1 MDTLSPSDRAYV
13 LQHATTQFWMHIV
26 PIVRMAFA
34 IHGALFLLFL
44 ALGVTPLLI
53 GNGLSL
59 VSYVLSLRFIGQKRF
74 ELAGFLISLEII
86 AHAALATWV
95 LGWDSNFYFYLF
107 CIVPLLTFSFQGA
120 PVRRLSLSFSILVV
134 AVGGFALRDHIGST
148 YGISPGML
156 NAFGIIN
163 TFIAICLLLQATA
176 LLVGYALSMQMLQ
189 FHSANRD
196 SLTNLYTRRRIL
208 QQVRQLPSSVPVSLV
223 LLDIDHFKQI
233 NDKYGHDEGD
243 LVLKWVAQVITDSV
257 RDTDM
262 AARWG
267 GEEFLLLMLDTP
279 AVDARHVAER
289 IRQQLQ
295 DTAVRHK
302 VTATLSIAQL
312 QPGEA
317 FSEGFNRAD
326 RALYAGKREGRDR
339 VVMAG

>member
-74 ELAGFLISLEII
+74 ELAGFLISMEII

-120 PVRRLSLSFSILVV
+120 PIRRLSLSFSILVV

-148 YGISPGML
+148 YGISPGVL

-163 TFIAICLLLQATA
+163 TFIAICLLFQATG

-279 AVDARHVAER
+279 AADARHVAER

-295 DTAVRHK
+295 DTAMCHT
-302 VTATLSIAQL
+302 VTVTLGIAQL
-312 QPGEA
+312 RPGEA